1 MLSWGNRFNICC
13 FLDNNEYRL
22 PGGSAEALLAADA
35 AEILQCPAGTA
46 FQQLREWHAARPGW
60 LFGHLAYD
68 LKNETEKLT
77 SSHTD
82 GIGFPDLCFFR
93 PRYLLRLREGP
104 YTPEVRETGNL
115 RGAAVGTESL
125 HTGRRERNA
134 GGSQNEPPHT
144 GHLLIQAENLT
155 AQEAQQIFN
164 ACLQEQPAGSQVAL
178 NNASLLQARMNREHY
193 LNSVNALKEHIR
205 KGDCYEVNFC
215 REQFLEAGLT
225 DPRHLFHRLN
235 HLSPAPFAAY
245 YKLHHRYLVCSSPE
259 RFLQKKGSRIISQ
272 PIKGTAK
279 RAADPVQDAAL
290 QQALRSS
297 AKEQSENVM
306 IVDLVRNDLSR
317 TAVQGSVRV
326 EELFGIYSFPQVHHM
341 ISTISATLD
350 ERFHFT
356 DAIRHAFPM
365 GSMTGAPKVRVME
378 LIEQYEKTRR
388 GLFSGAVGYITPEGD
403 FDFNVVIRSI
413 LYNAEQKYISFQT
426 GSAITFYS
434 DAEKEFEECGLKAKA
449 LVQALG
455 L

>member
-1 MLSWGNRFNICC
+1 M
-13 FLDNNEYRL
+13 DNNEYRL

-46 FQQLREWHAARPGW
+46 FHQLREWHAACPGW
-60 LFGHLAYD
+60 LFGHLGYD
-68 LKNETEKLT
+68 LKNETEKLA
-77 SSHTD
+77 SSHVD
-82 GIGFPDLCFFR
+82 GIGFPDLFFFR
-93 PRYLLRLREGP
+93 PRYLLRLREAEAPPVTVSGTPPENVSASAADALQDKTGVAGNCNGP
-104 YTPEVRETGNL
+104 
-115 RGAAVGTESL
+115 S
-125 HTGRRERNA
+125 HTG
-134 GGSQNEPPHT
+134 QLT
-144 GHLLIQAENLT
+144 IQADHLT
-155 AQEAQQIFN
+155 ASEAQQIFN
-164 ACLQEQPAGSQVAL
+164 ACLREQPGGGRVAL
-178 NNASLLQARMNREHY
+178 ANAGPLQARMDRAYY
-193 LNSVNALKEHIR
+193 LNAVNALKEHIR

-215 REQFLEAGLT
+215 REQFLEA
-225 DPRHLFHRLN
+225 DVNAPQHLFHRLN
-235 HLSPAPFAAY
+235 QLSPAPFAAY
-245 YKLHHRYLVCSSPE
+245 YKVHHRYLVCSSPE

-279 RAADPVQDAAL
+279 RAADPAQDAAL

-297 AKEQSENVM
+297 AKEQAENVM

-326 EELFGIYSFPQVHHM
+326 EELFGIYTFPQVHHM
-341 ISTISATLD
+341 ISTVSATLD
-350 ERFHFT
+350 DRFHFT

-449 LVQALG
+449 LLAALG

>member
-35 AEILQCPAGTA
+35 VEVLQCSAGTA
-46 FQQLREWHAARPGW
+46 FEQLRAWHAARPGW

-68 LKNETEKLT
+68 LKNETEKL
-77 SSHTD
+77 SSAHAD
-82 GIGFPDLCFFR
+82 GINFPDLCFFR
-93 PRYLLRLREGP
+93 PRYLLRLQANEVSVQGEG
-104 YTPEVRETGNL
+104 L
-115 RGAAVGTESL
+115 TE
-125 HTGRRERNA
+125 
-134 GGSQNEPPHT
+134 
-144 GHLLIQAENLT
+144 
-155 AQEAQQIFN
+155 QEARDIFN
-164 ACLQEQPAGSQVAL
+164 ACTQEETGGYEAVAPAIQYHPGNTGASAL
-178 NNASLLQARMNREHY
+178 PDAAATDFVLPALRARMDRNYYLQA
-193 LNSVNALKEHIR
+193 VNALKDHIR

-215 REQFLEAGLT
+215 REQFAETSIPSVTA
-225 DPRHLFHRLN
+225 LFHRLN
-235 HLSPAPFAAY
+235 RLSPAPFAAY
-245 YKLHHRYLVCSSPE
+245 YKLNDRYLVCSSPE
-259 RFLQKKGSRIISQ
+259 RFLQKKGSRLISQ

-279 RAADPVQDAAL
+279 RSADPAQDAAL
-290 QQALRSS
+290 QKELRSS
-297 AKEQSENVM
+297 PKEQSENVM

-326 EELFGIYSFPQVHHM
+326 EELFGIYAFPQVHHM
-341 ISTISATLD
+341 ISTVSATLD

-388 GLFSGAVGYITPEGD
+388 GLFSGAIGYITPEGD

-413 LYNAEQKYISFQT
+413 LYNAENKYVSFQT
-426 GSAITFYS
+426 GSAITFHS
-434 DAEKEFEECGLKAKA
+434 DPEKEFEECQLKAKA
-449 LVQALG
+449 LVTALG